1 MSASRALE
9 SWIGQVIAGQ
19 ADPRHRQALR
29 GYTLWHHLRRLRGR
43 LAAAAAFL
51 DWLTEH
57 RLTLGTCTQ
66 ADLDQWLAG
75 TSSHLVRSAK
85 FVRWAVARRH
95 ACGLTAPA
103 TRWPGPSGPPD
114 QDRRWADAR
123 RLLHDGTYPPA
134 DRIAGPLY
142 AQKLSVITT
151 LTTQQVQHED
161 GRVLLRLGSRPVVL
175 PRLDDLVAGLAA
187 GRRRRAAACSA
198 SLPLALPRTLP
209 RKGWLAAL
217 PPCRRPVGPDQRPP
231 RASPSDSIGAL
242 PLRAP

>member
-29 GYTLWHHLRRLRGR
+29 GYALWHHLRRLRGR

-134 DRIAGPLY
+134 DRIAGPLVLLY
-142 AQKLSVITT
+142 AQKLSVITA

-187 GRRRRAAACSA
+187 GRRRRQQPARHPS
-198 SLPLALPRTLP
+198 P
-209 RKGWLAAL
+209 WLFPGRCPGRAGL
-217 PPCRRPVGPDQRPP
+217 PPCRLAVDLSARTSARRVHR
-231 RASPSDSIGAL
+231 RVT
-242 PLRAP
+242 R